1 VAATAASEPAGID
14 PSLDGVRADVD
25 AALRAFLDDRR
36 AELAALDR
44 ASVELVDEIRRL
56 VDAGGKR
63 IRPSLCIWSARA
75 AGDGGGP
82 ATVRAACALELLH
95 TFALVHDDV
104 MDDAA
109 TRRGVETTHARFAAR
124 APTERDAARHGVA
137 VAILVGDLAAV
148 LAEQLLRTSGAAPER
163 LAVAASR
170 FDRMRVEMAA
180 GQYLDLAAR
189 DRTPRNRLATL
200 KTGSYTVEGPLL
212 VGSALAGAGPAIE
225 GPLRVFGRH
234 LGEAFQLRDDLEDGD
249 APPSEAGRLD
259 ELVDRAVAALEDAPL
274 EPRAARALIAIAGSI
289 RKAEP

>member
-1 VAATAASEPAGID
+1 
-14 PSLDGVRADVD
+14 
-25 AALRAFLDDRR
+25 
-36 AELAALDR
+36 
-44 ASVELVDEIRRL
+44 
-56 VDAGGKR
+56 
-63 IRPSLCIWSARA
+63 
-75 AGDGGGP
+75 
-82 ATVRAACALELLH
+82 
-95 TFALVHDDV
+95 

-212 VGSALAGAGPAIE
+212 VGSALAGAGSRARCACSAGISARRSSSGTTSRTVMRRRRRQVVSTSSSIARSPRSRTRRSNP
-225 GPLRVFGRH
+225 GPRGR
-234 LGEAFQLRDDLEDGD
+234 
-249 APPSEAGRLD
+249 
-259 ELVDRAVAALEDAPL
+259 
-274 EPRAARALIAIAGSI
+274 
-289 RKAEP
+289 